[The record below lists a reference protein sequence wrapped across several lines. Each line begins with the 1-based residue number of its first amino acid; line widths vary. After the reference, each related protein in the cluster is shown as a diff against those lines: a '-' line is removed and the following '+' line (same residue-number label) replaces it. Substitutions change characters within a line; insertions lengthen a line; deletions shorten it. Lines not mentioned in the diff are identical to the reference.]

1 MGDIYLEPML
11 LKLRSNRGYVSAIFA
26 LLESITLIS
35 GMESFDLI
43 LKLFFF
49 ELYGFFSTHFNR
61 FHEYIWFS
69 SNYSRRSYSS
79 FHWVLSQSMANE
91 CLLLLFHHRYHRRYH
106 HYYQLLSSCHIS
118 TGIGCGLIYL
128 PAIVSVGYYFE
139 RKRSFAMGIAECGSG
154 FGTFAFPFFMP
165 WLIDRLFHNDYNGGL
180 LLESGF
186 IFTCVIFGLL
196 MVINESSFLII
207 FMKSDIVH

>member
-35 GMESFDLI
+35 GTKSFDLMF
-43 LKLFFF
+43 KLFFF
-49 ELYGFFSTHFNR
+49 ALYRFFSTHFNR
-61 FHEYIWFS
+61 FYEYIWIS
-69 SNYSRRSYSS
+69 SNYDCRSYSS
-79 FHWVLSQSMANE
+79 FHWILSQPMANK
-91 CLLLLFHHRYHRRYH
+91 CLLLLFYYWYHRRYD
-106 HYYQLLSSCHIS
+106 YFNQLLNSCHIC

-165 WLIDRLFHNDYNGGL
+165 WLIDRIFHNDYNGGL

-186 IFTCVIFGLL
+186 IFTCVMFGLL
-196 MVINESSFLII
+196 MVINEYSFDNIHE
-207 FMKSDIVH
+207 K